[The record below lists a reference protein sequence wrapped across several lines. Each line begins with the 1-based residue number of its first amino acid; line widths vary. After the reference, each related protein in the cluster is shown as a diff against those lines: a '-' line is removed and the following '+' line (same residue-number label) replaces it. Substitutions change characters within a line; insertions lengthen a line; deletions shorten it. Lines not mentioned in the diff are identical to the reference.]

1 MSCQPA
7 SGVTSR
13 RRKPHSE
20 VVPVHVNGVVV
31 VAGHATGAAME
42 AAMEAVLEA
51 AKEAAGGG
59 GRLRLEVVVSVVR
72 SGQYMLVI
80 G

>member
-13 RRKPHSE
+13 RRKPHSG

-42 AAMEAVLEA
+42 AVL
-51 AKEAAGGG
+51 EAAGGG

>member
-1 MSCQPA
+1 M
-7 SGVTSR
+7 
-13 RRKPHSE
+13 
-20 VVPVHVNGVVV
+20 
-31 VAGHATGAAME
+31 AGHATEAAME

-51 AKEAAGGG
+51 AGEAAGGG

-72 SGQYMLVI
+72 LGQYMLVI

>member
-7 SGVTSR
+7 SGMTSR
-13 RRKPHSE
+13 RRKPHSG

-51 AKEAAGGG
+51 AGGG

>member
-7 SGVTSR
+7 SVVTSR
-13 RRKPHSE
+13 RRKPHSG

-31 VAGHATGAAME
+31 VAGHAME

>member
-1 MSCQPA
+1 M
-7 SGVTSR
+7 
-13 RRKPHSE
+13 
-20 VVPVHVNGVVV
+20 HVNGVVV
-31 VAGHATGAAME
+31 VAGHATE

>member
-1 MSCQPA
+1 M
-7 SGVTSR
+7 
-13 RRKPHSE
+13 
-20 VVPVHVNGVVV
+20 HVNGVVV
-31 VAGHATGAAME
+31 VAGHAME
-42 AAMEAVLEA
+42 AAMEAVL
-51 AKEAAGGG
+51 EAAGGG

>member
-13 RRKPHSE
+13 RRKPHSG

-51 AKEAAGGG
+51 AGGG

>member
-1 MSCQPA
+1 M
-7 SGVTSR
+7 
-13 RRKPHSE
+13 
-20 VVPVHVNGVVV
+20 HVNGVVV

-51 AKEAAGGG
+51 AKEAAKEAAGGG

>member
-13 RRKPHSE
+13 RRKPHSG

-31 VAGHATGAAME
+31 VAGHATE

-51 AKEAAGGG
+51 AKEAAGG

>member
-13 RRKPHSE
+13 RRKPHSG

-31 VAGHATGAAME
+31 VAGHATEAAME
-42 AAMEAVLEA
+42 AAMEAVL
-51 AKEAAGGG
+51 EAAGGG

>member
-13 RRKPHSE
+13 RRKPHSG
-20 VVPVHVNGVVV
+20 VVPVHVNEVVV

-42 AAMEAVLEA
+42 AAMEAVL
-51 AKEAAGGG
+51 EAAGGG